1 MHEKPGQ
8 PGYTVETT
16 RGNIDLQ
23 RKGWKHLDER
33 ADLHVVAVVKAN
45 SDHMENMVCK
55 EGQKTATM
63 ASLTGMEL
71 VTVMR
76 RLKAR
81 NDARTVAK
89 AEK

>member
-1 MHEKPGQ
+1 MQEKPGQ

-55 EGQKTATM
+55 EGQKN
-63 ASLTGMEL
+63 SDNGEPDRDGTGD
-71 VTVMR
+71 R
-76 RLKAR
+76 Y
-81 NDARTVAK
+81 
-89 AEK
+89 AEVEG